1 MGSSSRRRQ
10 LLLRTDA
17 SSRLRLCKRSTVGLL
32 PLAHTVALQPLVL
45 LAVTVPRHTA
55 VRRAH
60 MHRQVT
66 RVQGMPV
73 LVLLAQVLQEAMV
86 ALLPQEGMVRRLL
99 LLGVRLP
106 VHMVVQL
113 GSTVVQQARGVGMVA
128 HLRLLLEAPG
138 VRVGMLGR
146 MGAGLLL
153 LVVLLLELELVVLLL
168 GDLRILQR
176 VSMAL
181 CPLPVLLEHKR
192 GLVSG

>member
-1 MGSSSRRRQ
+1 
-10 LLLRTDA
+10 
-17 SSRLRLCKRSTVGLL
+17 
-32 PLAHTVALQPLVL
+32 
-45 LAVTVPRHTA
+45 
-55 VRRAH
+55 
-60 MHRQVT
+60 
-66 RVQGMPV
+66 MPV
-73 LVLLAQVLQEAMV
+73 LVLLAQVLQEDTA
-86 ALLPQEGMVRRLL
+86 ALLLQEGMVRRLL

-113 GSTVVQQARGVGMVA
+113 GNTVVQQARGVGMAA

-168 GDLRILQR
+168 GGLRILQR

-181 CPLPVLLEHKR
+181 CPLLGLLEHKHGSVSESTEGFR
-192 GLVSG
+192 GGWGR